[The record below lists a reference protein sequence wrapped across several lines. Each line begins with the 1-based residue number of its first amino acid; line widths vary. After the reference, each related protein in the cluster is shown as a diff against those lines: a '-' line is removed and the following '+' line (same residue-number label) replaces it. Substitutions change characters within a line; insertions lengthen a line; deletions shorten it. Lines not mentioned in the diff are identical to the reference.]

1 MGLTRIVHVGTSQR
15 TQGGVAAV
23 IRIAFSAAEVPPDL
37 HIETHCDGSAA
48 TKIKHF
54 LRGWARLVADLV
66 RHPNTLYHFHVST
79 RGSLVRKT
87 LCAILVKA
95 FGRPL
100 VFHIHSG
107 LYRDYYEQ
115 GGALR
120 RFFIRRALKLADLI
134 IVLSPE
140 WATFFH
146 RLAPRTEISVVANA
160 VTIPILPTGDRW
172 PLNGRWRIA
181 MLGRLGKNKGT
192 FDLVEALAKTGID
205 AELHLAGDGD
215 LAATQSLADNLG
227 IGDRV
232 VLRGWIGA
240 DERAALLSGAQI
252 FALPSYA
259 EGLPMALLEAMSYG
273 LPVVTCPVG
282 GIASTVRDNENG
294 ILIRPGDV
302 PAIVEALKQ
311 LRCRPDD
318 CKRLG
323 DAARG
328 TIIERFDARAF
339 CESLKELHTR
349 LAARWAG

>member
-23 IRIAFSAAEVPPDL
+23 IRIAFSADEAPPDL

-54 LRGWARLVADLV
+54 LRGWGRLVADLAS
-66 RHPNTLYHFHVST
+66 HPNTLYHFHVST

-87 LCAILVKA
+87 LCAVVVKA

-100 VFHIHSG
+100 VFHVHSG

-115 GGALR
+115 GSAFR
-120 RFFIRRALKLADLI
+120 RLFIRRALTLADLI

-140 WATFFH
+140 WAAFF
-146 RLAPRTEISVVANA
+146 RRIAPYTEISVVGNA
-160 VTIPILPTGDRW
+160 VTMPTLPTGDRW
-172 PLNGRWRIA
+172 PLGQRWRIA

-192 FDLVEALAKTGID
+192 FDLVEALANAGID

-215 LAATQSLADNLG
+215 LTATRSLADKLE

-232 VLRGWIGA
+232 ILRGWIGA

-282 GIASTVRDNENG
+282 GIASTVCDNENG
-294 ILIRPGDV
+294 ILVRPGDV
-302 PAIVEALKQ
+302 PAIVEALKK
-311 LRCRPDD
+311 LHSRPED

-323 DAARG
+323 EAARR
-328 TIIERFDARAF
+328 TIVERFDARAF
-339 CESLKELHTR
+339 CESLNELHTR
-349 LAARWAG
+349 LATRKTG